1 MKQHCNVC
9 VVCRCHGGGPYHKA
23 YFHFACAL
31 RSGWSPPP
39 PPTCLQR
46 CSGSC
51 FFCPSHRNKVSVP
64 SRTIPQPGPSLAQSF
79 CQDQNAKLSPSS
91 AVCTRRRRE
100 LEPKE
105 PSGGSRPV
113 LTEETAAPKLA
124 AAKPSKTFRRYTC
137 PVCSMP
143 ARQQQRH
150 AACVLSRSPMSV
162 GVDCIILAHVA
173 IVVSK
178 VANNAI
184 NEHLDVCLGI
194 TAPSRQI
201 SEKGTGNSVSSS
213 SADRAHGSAMDDSTA
228 QDDTP
233 CDACLLVASER
244 PVECN
249 ILSVGCPTPSCR
261 GPLVSL
267 HATAPRTRN
276 KH

>member
-1 MKQHCNVC
+1 MD
-9 VVCRCHGGGPYHKA
+9 R
-23 YFHFACAL
+23 
-31 RSGWSPPP
+31 
-39 PPTCLQR
+39 
-46 CSGSC
+46 
-51 FFCPSHRNKVSVP
+51 
-64 SRTIPQPGPSLAQSF
+64 
-79 CQDQNAKLSPSS
+79 
-91 AVCTRRRRE
+91 
-100 LEPKE
+100 
-105 PSGGSRPV
+105 
-113 LTEETAAPKLA
+113 
-124 AAKPSKTFRRYTC
+124 
-137 PVCSMP
+137 
-143 ARQQQRH
+143 
-150 AACVLSRSPMSV
+150 
-162 GVDCIILAHVA
+162 IILAHVA

-213 SADRAHGSAMDDSTA
+213 SADRAHGSAMDDSTT

-267 HATAPRTRN
+267 HATAPRTRD
-276 KH
+276 KHHAAARRSLETSLWKFIYSISAISQICRSCLNHWVCVNEAERNVAQRKGLVRVRTRVCTIFK